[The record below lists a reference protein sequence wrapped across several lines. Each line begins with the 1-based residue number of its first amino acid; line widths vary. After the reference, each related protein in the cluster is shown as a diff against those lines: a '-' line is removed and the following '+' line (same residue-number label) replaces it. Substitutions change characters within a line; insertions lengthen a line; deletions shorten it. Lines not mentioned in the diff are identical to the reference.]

1 MAIRTNH
8 GVSLTKMLL
17 LGCVAAISS
26 CAGTGKPNSAAAPT
40 TANDPIAHMIAKVAP
55 ELANPTAAP
64 EVRIIRGSGEFL
76 NRTGPRGM
84 DALGSGDAVDIDL
97 DGVSISDAAQTIIG
111 DILNA
116 NYVVDEGVSGTITIH
131 TSTPVSRNSVL
142 SIFEAALQAKGAAL
156 IEEGGIYRITTVEQA
171 LIGPRSYTIGDVDQQ
186 SGVGFGVQVVPL
198 RFISALEMERIL
210 KPISTAG
217 AIVRV
222 DTNRNLLVLNG
233 SRRELDSLLEAI
245 RLFDVDW
252 LRGMSFALIPVRAS
266 EPKDLA
272 RELAE
277 VFSTSDDGALAGM
290 LKFIPNERLNAI
302 LAISTQPSY
311 LDQARKWVERLDNP
325 EATGGD
331 QLFVYNV
338 QNRPAKELAQV
349 LNSFLS
355 GTSSNQDSG
364 GLVQPGAT
372 AVVSRTEADG
382 QDNATTRQNSFG
394 APSIPDDR
402 AAGSNNNTRV
412 VADDGNNSLL
422 IYASPTEFQRIGNL
436 LERLDLMP
444 SQVMIEATIAEVTLN
459 DELSYGLRWFFENAE
474 SQITFSDANN
484 GAVAPSF
491 PGFSYLFT
499 GNDAKVALSAI
510 SSITDVKVV
519 SSPTLMVLDN
529 RTARLQVGD
538 QVPVATQSAVNIANP
553 NTPIVNSV
561 TFRDTGVILDITPR
575 VNDSGMVVLEIGQ
588 EVSSVRSTTTS
599 GIDSPTIQQR
609 RIDTTVAIHDGDSLA
624 LGGLIEDSRNVTSAG
639 VPFLEK
645 IPLLG
650 EAFKS
655 KTKKVKRTELLIL
668 ITPRIVRDRD
678 EARAA
683 TEEFR
688 ERLEAIKPLFE
699 KAN

>member
-1 MAIRTNH
+1 
-8 GVSLTKMLL
+8 MLL

-55 ELANPTAAP
+55 ELASPTAAP

-111 DILNA
+111 DILSA

-171 LIGPRSYTIGDVDQQ
+171 LIGPRSYTIGDVDRQ

-402 AAGSNNNTRV
+402 ASGSNNNTRV

>member
-1 MAIRTNH
+1 
-8 GVSLTKMLL
+8 MLL

-55 ELANPTAAP
+55 ELASPTAAP

-111 DILNA
+111 DILSA
-116 NYVVDEGVSGTITIH
+116 NYVVDEGVSGTITIY

-171 LIGPRSYTIGDVDQQ
+171 LIGPRSYTIGDVDRQ

-402 AAGSNNNTRV
+402 ASGSNNNTRV

-678 EARAA
+678 EAQAA

>member
-1 MAIRTNH
+1 
-8 GVSLTKMLL
+8 MLL

>member
-1 MAIRTNH
+1 
-8 GVSLTKMLL
+8 MLL

-55 ELANPTAAP
+55 ELASPTAAP

-111 DILNA
+111 DILSA
-116 NYVVDEGVSGTITIH
+116 NYVVDEGVSGTITIY

-171 LIGPRSYTIGDVDQQ
+171 LIGPRSYTIGDVDRQ

-402 AAGSNNNTRV
+402 ASGSNNNTRV